1 MNTALDAVSTVPTVS
16 AVSVASLARERVL
29 PVVDG
34 LASLLPEPGLVRGRI
49 VACTGP
55 AATSV
60 ALSLVARATQHGS
73 WLAVV
78 GVPWLG
84 IDAAREL
91 GVAVERL
98 VAVDADD
105 VATWAERVAVA
116 VDGIELVLGAIP
128 SAVPP
133 GRGGVERTLTKL
145 RRRVQA
151 RGAVLVVVTH
161 RSATEG
167 GWADLV
173 VEGGG
178 AVWEGL
184 GDGHGHLRRR
194 RLDVRVA
201 GRRSPLARTGEV
213 WLPGS
218 SGAVEPAPPP
228 VLEPV
233 VERTG

>member
-1 MNTALDAVSTVPTVS
+1 VFDSLGPMNTALD

-73 WLAVV
+73 GLAVV

>member
-1 MNTALDAVSTVPTVS
+1 MNVALDAVSPVSTV
-16 AVSVASLARERVL
+16 SLARERVL
-29 PVVDG
+29 PVADG

-49 VACTGP
+49 VACTGT

-73 WLAVV
+73 WLAAV

-98 VAVDADD
+98 VAVDADPAD

-116 VDGIELVLGAIP
+116 VDGIELVLGALP
-128 SAVPP
+128 S
-133 GRGGVERTLTKL
+133 GTGGVERTLTKL

-167 GWADLV
+167 GWADLI
-173 VEGGG
+173 VEGAG

-201 GRRSPLARTGEV
+201 GRRSPLPRTGEV
-213 WLPGS
+213 WLPGA
-218 SGAVEPAPPP
+218 SGAVEAAPPP

-233 VERTG
+233 GERAG

>member
-1 MNTALDAVSTVPTVS
+1 MNTALD